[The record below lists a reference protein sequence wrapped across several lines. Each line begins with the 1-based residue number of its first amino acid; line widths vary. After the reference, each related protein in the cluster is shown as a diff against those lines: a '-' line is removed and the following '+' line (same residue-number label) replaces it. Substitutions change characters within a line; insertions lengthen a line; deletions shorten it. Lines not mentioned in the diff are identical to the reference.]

1 MNDEAYSREE
11 LDNLSSDALPTKGEV
26 CLKCGSHI
34 PHFKDISK
42 EGEERL
48 RKLGETNALLA
59 MKELRRLTGCPM
71 GFWKIW
77 WLHPNGSAHEDP
89 SAPCPF
95 CGQPLRTSEAKQCRH
110 CRRDWHDPE
119 NITFLPG

>member
-1 MNDEAYSREE
+1 ME
-11 LDNLSSDALPTKGEV
+11 
-26 CLKCGSHI
+26 
-34 PHFKDISK
+34 
-42 EGEERL
+42 
-48 RKLGETNALLA
+48 
-59 MKELRRLTGCPM
+59 ELRRLTGCSLR
-71 GFWKIW
+71 FAKAWAV
-77 WLHPNGSAHEDP
+77 HPHGSNHEDP